1 MILNLLYIF
10 AMLNN
15 NKYKLL
21 NSLKDKVMKTQILIA
36 AIFFSGFT
44 FAQEKKQDTVKTKSI
59 EAVTLT
65 KQVFKKQSD
74 RFVYDV
80 ASSPVAKGNTTFDLL
95 KQTPLLSTTDDKTFK
110 IVGKNNV
117 LIYINGRKSNM
128 DAESL
133 TQFLK
138 NTPAENIQKIEVITV
153 PGSEYQVESS
163 DGIINIVLKKKMS
176 NGTSGNM
183 RMSNTQNKYNASNA
197 SFSVNYRKDKLGINA
212 NLSGGENINPQSYVL
227 KNGIGQ
233 VRNESVGNI
242 DDPNKNLGGYL
253 NIDYQLTEKS
263 NLALSWN
270 SWANK
275 SYNSTIDLLNT
286 LTMPNSKG
294 ILETS
299 YTKTKNK
306 EDARNYNNSV
316 NLNYEIKLDS
326 LGSKFNANAAY
337 LIYKR
342 FQYSDNNTMISDVK
356 GSTSGF
362 SRTGRKIIQNIPQ
375 IVNNFS
381 GTVDYIQKFK
391 NDFTFSAG
399 GNFNKTKTDNDTK
412 NYNFAYNYDD
422 ATGTLTGIDTKPD
435 FNHFIYDENIY
446 GIYVTFEKKF
456 SDKFSGKVG
465 ARYEITNSLGTAD
478 SPTNSIAEQQH
489 QRIERNYNNLL
500 PYVSFNY
507 AINDKNNISY
517 SFSSRM
523 GRPSFW
529 ELNPV
534 RNIITED
541 NYTQNNPFVKASS
554 NYNQELTYMYKNSY
568 FLILNHTYEKDQ
580 ITQVPLQKKYVD
592 NNGMERVR
600 LAYIRTNFGDKQE
613 MSAMLGIQKSL
624 FKQYLTLNFNA
635 GVQHNINNGTLNT
648 DPTTGQVF
656 DTYINNRKST
666 SLVINSN
673 NTLRLDKNKTW
684 FLGVNFFYVD
694 KQQIEL
700 GVLKN
705 LMSLDLSIKKNW
717 NDWTFAVNMNDV
729 LRTNVVE
736 IEDYQSNGN
745 YNYIKNDMYRRNITV
760 SLTYNF
766 GNKKVKKVRE
776 IESASD
782 AIKNRTR

>member
-1 MILNLLYIF
+1 
-10 AMLNN
+10 
-15 NKYKLL
+15 
-21 NSLKDKVMKTQILIA
+21 MKTPILIA
-36 AIFFSGFT
+36 AIFFSGLT
-44 FAQEKKQDTVKTKSI
+44 FAQEKKQDTVKTKTI
-59 EAVTLT
+59 EGVTMT

-80 ASSPVAKGNTTFDLL
+80 AASPVTKGNTTFDLL
-95 KQTPLLSTTDDKTFK
+95 KQTPLLSTTDDKTLK
-110 IVGKNNV
+110 IVGKNNAV
-117 LIYINGRKSNM
+117 IYINGRKTNM

-153 PGSEYQVESS
+153 PGSEFQVESS
-163 DGIINIVLKKKMS
+163 DGIINIILKKKMS
-176 NGTSGNM
+176 DGTSGNM
-183 RMSNTQNKYNASNA
+183 RMSNTQNKYNSSQA

-212 NLSGGENINPQSYVL
+212 NLSGGENINPQSYILRNKTGNV
-227 KNGIGQ
+227 Q
-233 VRNESVGNI
+233 NESIGDI
-242 DDPNKNLGGYL
+242 DDPNKNIGGYL

-275 SYNSTIDLLNT
+275 SYNSTINLLNT
-286 LTMPNSKG
+286 ITRYDDNGNLVSTD
-294 ILETS
+294 

-306 EDARNYNNSV
+306 EDAKNYNNSV
-316 NLNYEIKLDS
+316 NLNYELKLDS
-326 LGSKFNANAAY
+326 LGSKLNLNAAY
-337 LIYKR
+337 LNYKR
-342 FQYSDNNTMISDVK
+342 FQYSDNNTMIKDAAGDFTKNSK
-356 GSTSGF
+356 
-362 SRTGRKIIQNIPQ
+362 KIIQDIPQ
-375 IVNNFS
+375 IINNFS

-412 NYNFAYNYDD
+412 NYTYPYDISGNQLPSD
-422 ATGTLTGIDTKPD
+422 ND

-446 GIYVTFEKKF
+446 GLYVTFEKKF

-465 ARYEITNSLGTAD
+465 TRYEITNSLGTAD
-478 SPTNSIAEQQH
+478 SWKNNVESNQK
-489 QRIERNYNNLL
+489 IERNYNNIL

-507 AINDKNNISY
+507 AINDKNNLSY

-523 GRPSFW
+523 RRPSFW

-534 RNIITED
+534 KNIITED

-554 NYNQELTYMYKNSY
+554 TYNQELTYMYKNSY
-568 FLILNHTYEKDQ
+568 FLILNHTYVKDQ
-580 ITQVPLQKKYVD
+580 ITQVPLQRSYIDPKT
-592 NNGMERVR
+592 NQERIQ

-613 MSAMLGIQKSL
+613 MSAMVGIQKTF
-624 FKQYLTLNFNA
+624 FKQYLTTNFNV
-635 GVQHNINNGTLNT
+635 GVQHNTNDGFLNT

-656 DTYINNRKST
+656 DDYINKRKST
-666 SLVINSN
+666 SLVIQTN
-673 NTLRLDKNKTW
+673 NTLRLDKKKTW
-684 FLGVNFFYVD
+684 FLGANFFYVD

-705 LMSLDLSIKKNW
+705 LMSLDLSLKKNW
-717 NDWTFAVNMNDV
+717 NDWTFAVNVNDV

-736 IEDYQSNGN
+736 IEDLQDNGN
-745 YNYIKNDMYRRNITV
+745 YNYIRNDQYRRNLTV
-760 SLTYNF
+760 SITYNF
-766 GNKKVKKVRE
+766 GNQKVKKVRD

>member
-1 MILNLLYIF
+1 
-10 AMLNN
+10 
-15 NKYKLL
+15 
-21 NSLKDKVMKTQILIA
+21 MKTTILIA
-36 AIFFSGFT
+36 AIFFSGLT
-44 FAQEKKQDTVKTKSI
+44 FAQEKKDSVKTKSI
-59 EAVTLT
+59 EGVTLT

-80 ASSPVAKGNTTFDLL
+80 AASPVAKGNTTFDLL
-95 KQTPLLSTTDDKTFK
+95 KQTPLLSTTDDKTLK
-110 IVGKNNV
+110 IVGKNNAV
-117 LIYINGRKSNM
+117 IFINGRKTNM

-153 PGSEYQVESS
+153 PGSEYQVEAS
-163 DGIINIVLKKKMS
+163 DGIINIILKKKMS

-212 NLSGGENINPQSYVL
+212 NLSGGENIQPQSYIL
-227 KNGIGQ
+227 RNGIGD
-233 VRNESVGNI
+233 VKNESVGNI
-242 DDPNKNLGGYL
+242 DDPNKNIGGYL

-275 SYNSTIDLLNT
+275 SYNSTIDLYNT
-286 LTMPNSKG
+286 LVQPDPKHAG
-294 ILETS
+294 QLLTS
-299 YTKTKNK
+299 HTWTKNK

-326 LGSKFNANAAY
+326 LGSKFNVNAAY
-337 LIYKR
+337 LNYKR
-342 FQYSDNNTMISDVK
+342 FQFSKNNTLNESLTPIKTITQD
-356 GSTSGF
+356 
-362 SRTGRKIIQNIPQ
+362 IPQ
-375 IVNNFS
+375 IINNFS

-391 NDFTFSAG
+391 NDFTVSVG

-412 NYNFAYNYDD
+412 NFTYFFKDD
-422 ATGTLTGIDTKPD
+422 GSLDSVNPNPKSD

-446 GIYVTFEKKF
+446 GVYLTFEKKF

-478 SPTNSIAEQQH
+478 SWKDGVESYQQ
-489 QRIERNYNNLL
+489 IDRNYNNLL
-500 PYVSFNY
+500 PYLSFNY
-507 AINDKNNISY
+507 AINDKNNLSY

-523 GRPSFW
+523 RRPSFW

-534 RNIITED
+534 KNIITED

-554 NYNQELTYMYKNSY
+554 TYNQELTYMYKNSY

-580 ITQVPLQKKYVD
+580 ITQVPLQKTYMDKD
-592 NNGMERVR
+592 NMERVR

-613 MSAMLGIQKSL
+613 MSAMVGVQKSL

-635 GVQHNINNGTLNT
+635 GVQHNINNGTLDT
-648 DPTTGQVF
+648 DPTTGEVF

-666 SLVINSN
+666 SFVVTSN
-673 NTLRLDKNKTW
+673 NTLRLDKKKTW

-700 GVLKN
+700 GMLKN

-717 NDWTFAVNMNDV
+717 NDWTFAVNVNDV

-736 IEDYQSNGN
+736 IEDRQDNGN
-745 YNYIKNDMYRRNITV
+745 YNYIKNDMYRRSLSV
-760 SLTYNF
+760 SITYNF
-766 GNKKVKKVRE
+766 GNQKVKKVRD

>member
-1 MILNLLYIF
+1 
-10 AMLNN
+10 
-15 NKYKLL
+15 
-21 NSLKDKVMKTQILIA
+21 
-36 AIFFSGFT
+36 
-44 FAQEKKQDTVKTKSI
+44 
-59 EAVTLT
+59 
-65 KQVFKKQSD
+65 
-74 RFVYDV
+74 VYDV
-80 ASSPVAKGNTTFDLL
+80 AASPVAKGNTTFDLL
-95 KQTPLLSTTDDKTFK
+95 KQTPLLSTTDDKTLK
-110 IVGKNNV
+110 IAGKNNA
-117 LIYINGRKSNM
+117 LIYINGRKTNM

-176 NGTSGNM
+176 DGTSGNM
-183 RMSNTQNKYNASNA
+183 RMSNSQNKYNASNA

-212 NLSGGENINPQSYVL
+212 NLSGGENINPQTYILRNRSGNV
-227 KNGIGQ
+227 Q
-233 VRNESVGNI
+233 NESVGDI

-270 SWANK
+270 SWANR

-286 LTMPNSKG
+286 ITRYDNNDNLLSTD
-294 ILETS
+294 
-299 YTKTKNK
+299 YTRTKNK
-306 EDARNYNNSV
+306 ENARNYNNSV
-316 NLNYEIKLDS
+316 NLNYELKLDS
-326 LGSKFNANAAY
+326 LGSKFNVNAAY
-337 LIYKR
+337 LNYKR
-342 FQYSDNNTMISDVK
+342 FQYSDNNTMISDIA
-356 GSTSGF
+356 GSNSGF
-362 SRTGRKIIQNIPQ
+362 SRTGKKIIQDIPQ
-375 IVNNFS
+375 IINNFS

-412 NYNFAYNYDD
+412 NYTYDYIYNNAGQLQMID
-422 ATGTLTGIDTKPD
+422 LTTDP
-435 FNHFIYDENIY
+435 NHFIYDENIY
-446 GIYVTFEKKF
+446 GAYLTLEKKF
-456 SDKFSGKVG
+456 SDKFSGKIG
-465 ARYEITNSLGTAD
+465 ARYEITNSLGTSDNAKQ
-478 SPTNSIAEQQH
+478 PEY
-489 QRIERNYNNLL
+489 QRIKRNYNNFL
-500 PYVSFNY
+500 PYLSFNY

-523 GRPSFW
+523 RRPSFW

-534 RNIITED
+534 KNIITQD

-554 NYNQELTYMYKNSY
+554 TYNQELTYMYKNSY

-580 ITQVPLQKKYVD
+580 ITQVPLQRSYIDPETNQK
-592 NNGMERVR
+592 RVQ

-613 MSAMLGIQKSL
+613 MSAMLGVQKSL

-666 SLVINSN
+666 SLVITSN
-673 NTLRLDKNKTW
+673 NTLRLDKKKTW

-694 KQQIEL
+694 QQQIEL
-700 GVLKN
+700 GILKD

-717 NDWTFAVNMNDV
+717 NDWTFAINVNDV
-729 LRTNVVE
+729 LRTNLVE
-736 IEDYQSNGN
+736 IEDFQSSGN
-745 YNYIKNDMYRRNITV
+745 YNYIRNDQYRRNLTV
-760 SLTYNF
+760 SITYNF
-766 GNKKVKKVRE
+766 GNQKVKKVRD

>member
-1 MILNLLYIF
+1 
-10 AMLNN
+10 
-15 NKYKLL
+15 
-21 NSLKDKVMKTQILIA
+21 MKTTILIA
-36 AIFFSGFT
+36 AIFFSGMT
-44 FAQEKKQDTVKTKSI
+44 FAQEKKQDTVKTNNI
-59 EAVTLT
+59 EGVTMT

-80 ASSPVAKGNTTFDLL
+80 AASPVAKGNTTFDLL
-95 KQTPLLSTTDDKTFK
+95 KQTPLLSTTDDKTLK
-110 IVGKNNV
+110 IAGKNNA
-117 LIYINGRKSNM
+117 LIYINGRKTNM

-176 NGTSGNM
+176 DGTSGNM
-183 RMSNTQNKYNASNA
+183 RMSNSQNKYNASNA

-212 NLSGGENINPQSYVL
+212 NLSGGENINPQTYILRNRSGNV
-227 KNGIGQ
+227 Q
-233 VRNESVGNI
+233 NESVGDI

-270 SWANK
+270 SWANR

-286 LTMPNSKG
+286 ITRYDNNDNLLSTD
-294 ILETS
+294 
-299 YTKTKNK
+299 YTRTKNK
-306 EDARNYNNSV
+306 ENARNYNNSV
-316 NLNYEIKLDS
+316 NLNYELKLDS
-326 LGSKFNANAAY
+326 LGSKFNVNAAY
-337 LIYKR
+337 LNYKR
-342 FQYSDNNTMISDVK
+342 FQYSDNNTMISDIA
-356 GSTSGF
+356 GSNSGF
-362 SRTGRKIIQNIPQ
+362 SRTGKKIIQDIPQ
-375 IVNNFS
+375 IINNFS

-412 NYNFAYNYDD
+412 NYTYDYIYNNAGQLQMID
-422 ATGTLTGIDTKPD
+422 LTTDP
-435 FNHFIYDENIY
+435 NHFIYDENIY
-446 GIYVTFEKKF
+446 GAYLTLEKKF
-456 SDKFSGKVG
+456 SDKFSGKIG
-465 ARYEITNSLGTAD
+465 ARYEITNSLGTSDNAKQ
-478 SPTNSIAEQQH
+478 PEY
-489 QRIERNYNNLL
+489 QRIKRNYNNFL
-500 PYVSFNY
+500 PYLSFNY

-523 GRPSFW
+523 RRPSFW

-534 RNIITED
+534 KNIITQD

-554 NYNQELTYMYKNSY
+554 TYNQELTYMYKNSY

-580 ITQVPLQKKYVD
+580 ITQVPLQRSYIDPETNQK
-592 NNGMERVR
+592 RVQ

-613 MSAMLGIQKSL
+613 MSAMLGVQKSL

-666 SLVINSN
+666 SLVITSN
-673 NTLRLDKNKTW
+673 NTLRLDKKKTW

-694 KQQIEL
+694 QQQIEL
-700 GVLKN
+700 GILKD

-717 NDWTFAVNMNDV
+717 NDWTFAINVNDV
-729 LRTNVVE
+729 LRTNLVE
-736 IEDYQSNGN
+736 IEDFQSSGN
-745 YNYIKNDMYRRNITV
+745 YNYIRNDQYRRNLTV
-760 SLTYNF
+760 SITYNF
-766 GNKKVKKVRE
+766 GNQKVKKVRD

>member
-1 MILNLLYIF
+1 
-10 AMLNN
+10 
-15 NKYKLL
+15 
-21 NSLKDKVMKTQILIA
+21 MKTTILIA
-36 AIFFSGFT
+36 AIFFSGLT
-44 FAQEKKQDTVKTKSI
+44 FAQEKKQDSVKTKSI
-59 EAVTLT
+59 EGVTMT

-80 ASSPVAKGNTTFDLL
+80 AASPVAKGNTTFDLL
-95 KQTPLLSTTDDKTFK
+95 KQTPLLSTTDDKTLK
-110 IVGKNNV
+110 IAGKNNA
-117 LIYINGRKSNM
+117 LIFINGRKTNM

-176 NGTSGNM
+176 DGTSGNM

-212 NLSGGENINPQSYVL
+212 NLSGGENINPQSYILRNRSGNV
-227 KNGIGQ
+227 Q
-233 VRNESVGNI
+233 NESVGNI
-242 DDPNKNLGGYL
+242 DDPNKNIGGYL
-253 NIDYQLTEKS
+253 NVDYQLNEKS

-286 LTMPNSKG
+286 ITRYDNNDNLLSTD
-294 ILETS
+294 
-299 YTKTKNK
+299 YTRTKNK
-306 EDARNYNNSV
+306 ENARNYNNSV
-316 NLNYEIKLDS
+316 NLNYELKLDS
-326 LGSKFNANAAY
+326 LGSKLNLNAAY
-337 LIYKR
+337 LNYKR
-342 FQYSDNNTMISDVK
+342 FQYSDNNTMISDVE

-362 SRTGRKIIQNIPQ
+362 SRTGTKIIQDIPQ
-375 IVNNFS
+375 IINNFS

-412 NYNFAYNYDD
+412 NFTYNYIYNN
-422 ATGTLTGIDTKPD
+422 AGQLQMIGLTTDP
-435 FNHFIYDENIY
+435 NHFIYDENIY
-446 GIYVTFEKKF
+446 GAYLTLEKKF

-465 ARYEITNSLGTAD
+465 ARYEITNSLGTSDNAKQ
-478 SPTNSIAEQQH
+478 PEY
-489 QRIERNYNNLL
+489 QRIKRNYNNFL
-500 PYVSFNY
+500 PYLSFNY

-523 GRPSFW
+523 RRPSFW

-534 RNIITED
+534 KNIITQD

-554 NYNQELTYMYKNSY
+554 TYNQELTYMYKNSY

-580 ITQVPLQKKYVD
+580 ITQVPLQRSYIDPETNQK
-592 NNGMERVR
+592 RVQ

-613 MSAMLGIQKSL
+613 MSAMLGVQKSL

-635 GVQHNINNGTLNT
+635 GIQHNINNGTLDT

-656 DTYINNRKST
+656 DKYVNDRKST
-666 SLVINSN
+666 SLVITSN
-673 NTLRLDKNKTW
+673 NTIRLDKKKTW

-694 KQQIEL
+694 QQQIEL
-700 GVLKN
+700 GILKD

-717 NDWTFAVNMNDV
+717 NDWTFAVNVNDV
-729 LRTNVVE
+729 LRTNLVE
-736 IEDYQSNGN
+736 IEDFQSSGN
-745 YNYIKNDMYRRNITV
+745 YNYIRNDQYRRNLTV
-760 SLTYNF
+760 SITYNF
-766 GNKKVKKVRE
+766 GNQKVKKVRD

-782 AIKNRTR
+782 TIKNRTR

>member
-1 MILNLLYIF
+1 
-10 AMLNN
+10 
-15 NKYKLL
+15 
-21 NSLKDKVMKTQILIA
+21 MKTTILIA
-36 AIFFSGFT
+36 AIFFSGMT
-44 FAQEKKQDTVKTKSI
+44 FAQEKKQDSVKTKSI
-59 EAVTLT
+59 EGVTMT

-80 ASSPVAKGNTTFDLL
+80 AASPVAKGNTTFDLL
-95 KQTPLLSTTDDKTFK
+95 KQTPLLSTTDDKTLK
-110 IVGKNNV
+110 IAGKNNA
-117 LIYINGRKSNM
+117 LIYINGRKTNM

-176 NGTSGNM
+176 DGTSGNM
-183 RMSNTQNKYNASNA
+183 RMSNSQNKYNASNA

-212 NLSGGENINPQSYVL
+212 NLSGGENINPQTYILRNRSGNV
-227 KNGIGQ
+227 Q
-233 VRNESVGNI
+233 NESVGDI

-253 NIDYQLTEKS
+253 NVDYQLTEKS

-275 SYNSTIDLLNT
+275 SYNSTINLLNT
-286 LTMPNSKG
+286 ITRYDNNDNLISTD
-294 ILETS
+294 
-299 YTKTKNK
+299 YTRTKNK
-306 EDARNYNNSV
+306 ENARNYNNSV
-316 NLNYEIKLDS
+316 NLNYELKLDS
-326 LGSKFNANAAY
+326 LGSKFNVNAAY
-337 LIYKR
+337 LNYKR
-342 FQYSDNNTMISDVK
+342 FQYSDNNTMISDVQ

-362 SRTGRKIIQNIPQ
+362 SRTGKKIIQDIPQ
-375 IVNNFS
+375 IINNFS

-412 NYNFAYNYDD
+412 NYTYDYIYNNAGQLQMID
-422 ATGTLTGIDTKPD
+422 LTTDP
-435 FNHFIYDENIY
+435 NHFIYDENIY
-446 GIYVTFEKKF
+446 GAYLTLEKKF
-456 SDKFSGKVG
+456 SDKFSGKIG
-465 ARYEITNSLGTAD
+465 ARYEITNSLGTSDNAKQ
-478 SPTNSIAEQQH
+478 PEY
-489 QRIERNYNNLL
+489 QRIKRNYNNFL
-500 PYVSFNY
+500 PYLSFNY

-523 GRPSFW
+523 RRPSFW

-534 RNIITED
+534 KNIITQD

-554 NYNQELTYMYKNSY
+554 TYNQELTYMYKNSY

-580 ITQVPLQKKYVD
+580 ITQVPLQRSYIDPETNQK
-592 NNGMERVR
+592 RVQ

-613 MSAMLGIQKSL
+613 MSAMLGVQKSL
-624 FKQYLTLNFNA
+624 FKQYLTLNLNA

-656 DTYINNRKST
+656 DTYINDRKST
-666 SLVINSN
+666 SLVITSN
-673 NTLRLDKNKTW
+673 NTLRLDKKKTW

-694 KQQIEL
+694 QQQIEL
-700 GVLKN
+700 GILKD

-717 NDWTFAVNMNDV
+717 NDWTFAVNVNDV
-729 LRTNVVE
+729 LRTNLVE
-736 IEDYQSNGN
+736 IEDFQSSGN
-745 YNYIKNDMYRRNITV
+745 YNYIRNDQYRRNLTV
-760 SLTYNF
+760 SITYNF
-766 GNKKVKKVRE
+766 GNQKVKKVRD

>member
-1 MILNLLYIF
+1 
-10 AMLNN
+10 
-15 NKYKLL
+15 
-21 NSLKDKVMKTQILIA
+21 MKTQILIA
-36 AIFFSGFT
+36 AIFFSGFA
-44 FAQEKKQDTVKTKSI
+44 FAQEKKQDTVKTKTI
-59 EAVTLT
+59 EGVTMT
-65 KQVFKKQSD
+65 KQIFKKQSD

-153 PGSEYQVESS
+153 PGSEFQVESS

-233 VRNESVGNI
+233 IRNESVGNI
-242 DDPNKNLGGYL
+242 DDPNQNLGGYL
-253 NIDYQLTEKS
+253 NMDYQLTEKS
-263 NLALSWN
+263 NLGLSWN

-286 LTMPNSKG
+286 LTMPNDKG
-294 ILETS
+294 VLETS

-342 FQYSDNNTMISDVK
+342 FQHSDNNTMYSDVK
-356 GSTSGF
+356 GSPSGF
-362 SRTGRKIIQNIPQ
+362 SRTGKKIIQNIPQ

-412 NYNFAYNYDD
+412 NYNTAYDYDK
-422 ATGTLTGIDTKPD
+422 ATGNLTGVTTNPD

-446 GIYVTFEKKF
+446 GIYLTFEKKF

-478 SPTNSIAEQQH
+478 SPTNTIPEQQY
-489 QRIERNYNNLL
+489 QRIERNYNNFL
-500 PYVSFNY
+500 PYLTFNY

-541 NYTQNNPFVKASS
+541 NYTQNNPFVKASL

-568 FLILNHTYEKDQ
+568 FIILNHTYEKDQ
-580 ITQVPLQKKYVD
+580 ITQVPLQREYTDDEGIK
-592 NNGMERVR
+592 RVK

-613 MSAMLGIQKSL
+613 MSAMLGIQRSL

-635 GVQHNINNGTLNT
+635 GIQHNINNGTLNT

-673 NTLRLDKNKTW
+673 NTVRLDKNKTW

-717 NDWTFAVNMNDV
+717 NDWTFAVNVNDV

-782 AIKNRTR
+782 DIKKRTR

>member
-1 MILNLLYIF
+1 
-10 AMLNN
+10 
-15 NKYKLL
+15 
-21 NSLKDKVMKTQILIA
+21 MKTSILIA
-36 AIFFSGFT
+36 ALFFSGFT
-44 FAQEKKQDTVKTKSI
+44 FAQKQDSVKTKSI

-80 ASSPVAKGNTTFDLL
+80 AASPVAKGNTTFDLL
-95 KQTPLLSTTDDKTFK
+95 RQTPLLSTTDDKAFK
-110 IVGKNNV
+110 IAGKNNV

-163 DGIINIVLKKKMS
+163 DGIINIILKKKMS
-176 NGTSGNM
+176 DGTSGNM
-183 RMSNTQNKYNASNA
+183 RMSNSQNKYNASNA

-212 NLSGGENINPQSYVL
+212 NLSGGENINPQAYVL
-227 KNGIGQ
+227 RNGIGQ

-253 NIDYQLTEKS
+253 NIDYQLNEKS

-286 LTMPNSKG
+286 LVQPNKDG

-299 YTKTKNK
+299 YTRTKNK

-342 FQYSDNNTMISDVK
+342 FQYSDNNTLIPDIAGNSN
-356 GSTSGF
+356 SGF
-362 SRTGRKIIQNIPQ
+362 SRTSRKIIQDIPQ
-375 IVNNFS
+375 VVNNFS
-381 GTVDYIQKFK
+381 GTVDYIQKFR

-412 NYNFAYNYDD
+412 NYSYAYSYKDVDGFN
-422 ATGTLTGIDTKPD
+422 GTASQTD

-446 GIYVTFEKKF
+446 GLYLTFEKKF

-478 SPTNSIAEQQH
+478 SQKNGTPSRQEIKQ
-489 QRIERNYNNLL
+489 NYQNLL
-500 PYVSFNY
+500 PYLSFNY

-517 SFSSRM
+517 AFSSRM

-568 FLILNHTYEKDQ
+568 FVILNHTYEKDQ
-580 ITQVPLQKKYVD
+580 ITQVPLQKEYIDDK
-592 NNGMERVR
+592 GMKRVK

-635 GVQHNINNGTLNT
+635 GLQHNINNGTLNM

-656 DTYINNRKST
+656 DTYVNNRKST
-666 SLVINSN
+666 SFIITSN
-673 NTLRLDKNKTW
+673 NTIRLDKKKTW
-684 FLGVNFFYVD
+684 FLGVNYFYVD

-700 GVLKN
+700 GVLKS

-736 IEDYQSNGN
+736 IEDLQDNGN
-745 YNYIKNDMYRRNITV
+745 YNYIKNDMFRRNITV

-766 GNKKVKKVRE
+766 GNKKVKKVRD

-782 AIKNRTR
+782 AIKSRTR